1 MAGRGREQGRGG
13 PDVTPIAVLGAGS
26 WGTTLAVHL
35 AGLGHEVRLWDI
47 DRRHLGLLE
56 SARENRKFLPGI
68 GLPGGIKVRPELEAA
83 LEGAECTLFVV
94 PSHGMRACAEQV
106 AATGRQSLWVC
117 AAKGLELGTLERM
130 TVVLSETLGDRGGE
144 PVLLVGPSHAEEV
157 SRGIPTSIVAAA
169 GDEARA
175 RRVQGLCSSPRLRVY
190 TNRDVAG
197 CEYGA
202 ALKNVI
208 ALAAGICD
216 GLGYGDNTKGALL
229 TRGLAEITRL
239 GVALGGQRE
248 TFYGL
253 TGMGD
258 LITTAI
264 SRHSRNRSVG
274 ERLGRGETI
283 EQVLGDM
290 VMVAEGVNTARAAQ
304 ELARRHG
311 TEAPIVEQVNAILIE
326 HKDPR
331 AALEALMGRELKS
344 EEWKGDPGRVVAQD

>member
-1 MAGRGREQGRGG
+1 MSS
-13 PDVTPIAVLGAGS
+13 VAVLGAGS

-35 AGLGHEVRLWDI
+35 AGLGHEVTLWDI
-47 DRRHLGLLE
+47 DGPHL
-56 SARENRKFLPGI
+56 ADVDAHRENRKFLSGI
-68 GLPGGIKVRPELEAA
+68 ALAGSIKVQAKLEVA
-83 LEGAECTLFVV
+83 LDGVDFTLFVV
-94 PSHGMRACAEQV
+94 PSHGMRSTAGRV
-106 AATGRQSLWVC
+106 AAVRAQGIWIC
-117 AAKGLELGTLERM
+117 AAKGLELGTRKRM
-130 TVVLSETLGDRGGE
+130 TEVLVETRGDPD

-157 SRGIPTSIVAAA
+157 SRGIPTSIVAASRR
-169 GDEARA
+169 EERA
-175 RRVQGLCSSPRLRVY
+175 KAVQALCSSGRLRVY

-239 GVALGGQRE
+239 GVALGGTRE

-283 EQVLGDM
+283 EQVLGAM
-290 VMVAEGVNTARAAQ
+290 VMVAEGVNTAKAAL
-304 ELARRHG
+304 ELGRMHG
-311 TEAPIVEQVNAILIE
+311 VETPIIEQVSAILLE
-326 HKDPR
+326 RKDPR

-344 EEWKGDPGRVVAQD
+344 EEWKGASGRVAAQD

>member
-1 MAGRGREQGRGG
+1 MEGERGR
-13 PDVTPIAVLGAGS
+13 VSSVAVLGAGS

-35 AGLGHEVRLWDI
+35 AGLGHQVALWDI
-47 DRRHLGLLE
+47 DGAHLEELE
-56 SARENRKFLPGI
+56 ARRENRKFLAGI
-68 GLPGGIKVRPELEAA
+68 ALPAGIKVQPELEGLA
-83 LEGAECTLFVV
+83 GAEYALFVV
-94 PSHGMRACAEQV
+94 PSHGMRACARRV
-106 AATGRQSLWVC
+106 AGAGLRSLWVC
-117 AAKGLELGTLERM
+117 AAKGLELGTLRRM
-130 TVVLSETLGDRGGE
+130 TEVLGETLGDPD

-157 SRGIPTSIVAAA
+157 SRGVPTSIVAAA
-169 GDEARA
+169 RDEARA
-175 RRVQGLCSSPRLRVY
+175 RSVQTLCSSRRLRVY

-208 ALAAGICD
+208 ALAAGVCD

-229 TRGLAEITRL
+229 TRGLDEITRL
-239 GVALGGQRE
+239 GVALGGARE

-283 EQVLGDM
+283 EQVLGNM
-290 VMVAEGVNTARAAQ
+290 VMVAEGVNTARAAL
-304 ELARRHG
+304 ELGRKHG
-311 TEAPIVEQVNAILIE
+311 VETPIIAQVHAILVE
-326 HKDPR
+326 HRDPR

-344 EEWKGDPGRVVAQD
+344 EEWKGDSGRVAAQD

>member
-1 MAGRGREQGRGG
+1 MSS
-13 PDVTPIAVLGAGS
+13 VAVLGAGS

-35 AGLGHEVRLWDI
+35 AHLGHAVALWDI
-47 DRRHLGLLE
+47 DDAHLGE
-56 SARENRKFLPGI
+56 VEANRENRKFLAGI
-68 GLPGGIKVRPELEAA
+68 ALPAGVKVQPKLEVA
-83 LEGAECTLFVV
+83 LAGAEFTLFVV
-94 PSHGMRACAEQV
+94 PSHGMRSASEQV
-106 AATGRQSLWVC
+106 AAAGARSLWIC
-117 AAKGLELGTLERM
+117 AAKGLELGTLKRM
-130 TVVLSETLGDRGGE
+130 TEVLSETLGDQD

-169 GDEARA
+169 RTKERA
-175 RRVQGLCSSPRLRVY
+175 RRVQGLCSSGRLRVY
-190 TNRDVAG
+190 TNRDVPG

-239 GVALGGQRE
+239 GVALGGTRE

-264 SRHSRNRSVG
+264 SRHSRNRAVG

-283 EQVLGDM
+283 EQVLGRM
-290 VMVAEGVNTARAAQ
+290 VMVAEGVNTAKAAL
-304 ELARRHG
+304 ELGRKHG
-311 TEAPIVEQVNAILIE
+311 VETPIIEQVNAILLE
-326 HKDPR
+326 GKDPR
-331 AALEALMGRELKS
+331 AALESLMGRELKS
-344 EEWKGDPGRVVAQD
+344 EEWKGGPGRVAAQD